1 VTAILTVRIADLSSG
16 VTADCTLQLVTKFE
30 TVDQENLETAKMAKI
45 LTRLT
50 KKADTECKT
59 LAQTILDNAVA
70 ATKEKSSN
78 SKLEGSQ
85 SPRSFNGTTNPSRT
99 LSPQVVIPHASGS
112 VNTVVGV
119 KRPRE
124 TEAVIPPATKR
135 TTVPSSSRPVLQ
147 ASKPL
152 ALQTAERKRGDP
164 AAASAKPVDAAPNGT
179 SNTISGKPKGTI
191 VAPSKPATSVF
202 STLVS
207 ASKKPGTSIAA
218 RAAAAKD
225 KPSPNTGSKKDDP
238 PQVSAPAAAPKSSFS
253 FMDTLAD
260 MTKTKE
266 VEPKKV
272 DDRPPETEEER
283 TKRLRKE
290 ERRKLRVSWR
300 PEDTLVEVR
309 IFTHDPEEE
318 IGQTDSMMR
327 DVTDIGGE
335 GRMLKLHQNLDDLDD
350 EEEAQATGEDLEPYI
365 FPSEVDFSEL
375 EQDSR
380 MQNFIKYGGAQKP
393 ESPESEAQA
402 RREENTLMVVYTL
415 PSEVPPTPKEPP
427 VPSDDEEYTPL
438 TSFGE
443 PTEPTRTRE
452 AKYLAEL
459 QARRPVSTSAFDLN
473 ALLQQM
479 KPGQPVQ
486 QQQAGLT
493 NLDQTIA
500 ALSQQQ
506 QQQQPSQQPQQPQQP
521 SPPQQQPVGGTG
533 LDLSKLLAIVNVQNQ
548 LRAQQQPQFSAPAPT
563 TQGGT
568 PNLATLL
575 AQMQGQAAP
584 QPAYQH
590 MPALPVGVGNPNP
603 YPGPDNDYS
612 RKHGRSDSA
621 SEDHDR
627 AWNKKKKG
635 GGSGTG
641 GSQNKNHPN
650 FKTVVCKFWQE
661 GKCLKGDDCTF
672 RHDDG

>member
-1 VTAILTVRIADLSSG
+1 
-16 VTADCTLQLVTKFE
+16 
-30 TVDQENLETAKMAKI
+30 MAKI

-50 KKADTECKT
+50 KKADDECKT
-59 LAQTILDNAVA
+59 LAQTILDNAA
-70 ATKEKSSN
+70 AASKEKSSN
-78 SKLEGSQ
+78 PKLENPQ
-85 SPRSFNGTTNPSRT
+85 SPISANGITKPSRT
-99 LSPQVVIPHASGS
+99 LSPQVGIPNPAASTS
-112 VNTVVGV
+112 TVAGV

-124 TEAVIPPATKR
+124 TEAAIPPATKR
-135 TTVPSSSRPVLQ
+135 TTVPSSSRPVVQ

-152 ALQTAERKRGDP
+152 ALQAADRKRAD
-164 AAASAKPVDAAPNGT
+164 AAASSAKAVDSVANGAPNT
-179 SNTISGKPKGTI
+179 VLGKPKSTV

-225 KPSPNTGSKKDDP
+225 KANPNTANRKESPPPGSGP
-238 PQVSAPAAAPKSSFS
+238 VAAPKSSFS

-260 MTKTKE
+260 MSKTKE

-300 PEDTLVEVR
+300 PEDSLVEVR

-335 GRMLKLHQNLDDLDD
+335 GRMLKLHQNLDELDD
-350 EEEAQATGEDLEPYI
+350 EEEAQATGEDFEPYV
-365 FPSEVDFSEL
+365 FPSEVDFSGL
-375 EQDSR
+375 EHDSR
-380 MQNFIKYGGAQKP
+380 VQNFIKYGGTQKP
-393 ESPESEAQA
+393 ESPETEAQA

-415 PSEVPPTPKEPP
+415 PSEVPSTPKEPP
-427 VPSDDEEYTPL
+427 TLSDEEDYTPL

-443 PTEPTRTRE
+443 PTEQTRSRE

-459 QARRPVSTSAFDLN
+459 QSRRPASTPAFDLN
-473 ALLQQM
+473 ALLQQI

-486 QQQAGLT
+486 PQQGNLA

-506 QQQQPSQQPQQPQQP
+506 QQQQQQQQ
-521 SPPQQQPVGGTG
+521 PPQQQSLGGAG
-533 LDLSKLLAIVNVQNQ
+533 LDLSKLLAVVNAQNQ
-548 LRAQQQPQFSAPAPT
+548 LRAQQQPQFPPAAAPAAQP
-563 TQGGT
+563 GT
-568 PNLATLL
+568 PNLAALL
-575 AQMQGQAAP
+575 AQMQGPAAP
-584 QPAYQH
+584 QPAYQQ
-590 MPALPVGVGNPNP
+590 MPALPVGIGNPNP
-603 YPGPDNDYS
+603 YPGPDHEYS
-612 RKHGRSDSA
+612 RKHGRNDSS
-621 SEDHDR
+621 SEEHDR
-627 AWNKKKKG
+627 AWSKKKKG
-635 GGSGTG
+635 GGSAGS
-641 GSQNKNHPN
+641 SQNKNHPN

-672 RHDDG
+672 RHEEGGSTH

>member
-1 VTAILTVRIADLSSG
+1 MA
-16 VTADCTLQLVTKFE
+16 QLVTKFE
-30 TVDQENLETAKMAKI
+30 TVDQEMLETAKMAKI
-45 LTRLT
+45 LARLI
-50 KKADTECKT
+50 KKANDECRT
-59 LAQTILDNAVA
+59 LAQTILDNA
-70 ATKEKSSN
+70 ATANDEKSSN
-78 SKLEGSQ
+78 PKVEGPQ
-85 SPRSFNGTTNPSRT
+85 SPISVNGTTNPSRG
-99 LSPQVVIPHASGS
+99 LSPQVAIPHLTGP
-112 VNTVVGV
+112 VNAVAGV
-119 KRPRE
+119 KRPRD
-124 TEAVIPPATKR
+124 TEAAIPSATKR
-135 TTVPSSSRPVLQ
+135 TAAPSSSRPLVQ

-152 ALQTAERKRGDP
+152 ALQAAERKRVD
-164 AAASAKPVDAAPNGT
+164 AAASSAKTSESVTNGT
-179 SNTISGKPKGTI
+179 SNPTPGKPKGTI

-225 KPSPNTGSKKDDP
+225 KPSTSTAAKKESP
-238 PQVSAPAAAPKSSFS
+238 PPTPAQAAAPRPSFS

-260 MTKTKE
+260 MGKTKE

-272 DDRPPETEEER
+272 DDRPPETDEER

-300 PEDTLVEVR
+300 PEDSLVEVR

-335 GRMLKLHQNLDDLDD
+335 GRMLKLHQDLDDLDD
-350 EEEAQATGEDLEPYI
+350 EEETQVPGEDFEPYV
-365 FPSEVDFSEL
+365 FPSEIDFSDL
-375 EQDSR
+375 ENDNR
-380 MQNFIKYGGAQKP
+380 TQNFIKFGGTQKP

-427 VPSDDEEYTPL
+427 APSDDEEYTPL

-443 PTEPTRTRE
+443 PTEEIRSQE
-452 AKYLAEL
+452 AKYFAEL
-459 QARRPVSTSAFDLN
+459 QARRPAATAAFDLN
-473 ALLQQM
+473 ALLQQI
-479 KPGQPVQ
+479 KPGQSVQ
-486 QQQAGLT
+486 QQQGGLA

-500 ALSQQQ
+500 ALSQP
-506 QQQQPSQQPQQPQQP
+506 QPA
-521 SPPQQQPVGGTG
+521 PQQQPLGGTG
-533 LDLSKLLAIVNVQNQ
+533 LDLSKLLAVVNVQNQ
-548 LRAQQQPQFSAPAPT
+548 LRAQQQPQFPAPAPGA
-563 TQGGT
+563 QAGT
-568 PNLATLL
+568 PNLAALL

-590 MPALPVGVGNPNP
+590 MPALPVDIGNPNP
-603 YPGPDNDYS
+603 YPGPDNDFS
-612 RKHGRSDSA
+612 RKHGRNDSA

-635 GGSGTG
+635 GGGG
-641 GSQNKNHPN
+641 AGSQTKNHPN

>member
-1 VTAILTVRIADLSSG
+1 
-16 VTADCTLQLVTKFE
+16 
-30 TVDQENLETAKMAKI
+30 MAKI

-50 KKADTECKT
+50 KKADNQCKM
-59 LAQTILDNAVA
+59 LAQIILDNAAA
-70 ATKEKSSN
+70 ATREKSGN
-78 SKLEGSQ
+78 PKLEGPQ
-85 SPRSFNGTTNPSRT
+85 SPAWVNGTTKPFRT
-99 LSPQVVIPHASGS
+99 LSPQVVIPHPAGS
-112 VNTVVGV
+112 LSTVAGV

-124 TEAVIPPATKR
+124 AEAAVPPITKR
-135 TTVPSSSRPVLQ
+135 NTVSSSSRPIVQ

-152 ALQTAERKRGDP
+152 ALQAAERKRAD
-164 AAASAKPVDAAPNGT
+164 AAASSAKPSDPITNGT
-179 SNTISGKPKGTI
+179 STSVPGKPKSTV
-191 VAPSKPATSVF
+191 VALSKPATSVF

-218 RAAAAKD
+218 RAAAAKEPPNLSTAV
-225 KPSPNTGSKKDDP
+225 KGESPQP
-238 PQVSAPAAAPKSSFS
+238 ASAPVAAPKSSFS

-260 MTKTKE
+260 MSKTKE
-266 VEPKKV
+266 VETKKV

-283 TKRLRKE
+283 AERLRKE
-290 ERRKLRVSWR
+290 KRRKLRVSWR
-300 PEDTLVEVR
+300 PEDSLVEVR

-335 GRMLKLHQNLDDLDD
+335 GRMLKLHQNLDELDD
-350 EEEAQATGEDLEPYI
+350 EEEAQATGEDFEPYV

-375 EQDSR
+375 EHESR
-380 MQNFIKYGGAQKP
+380 MQNFIKYGGTQKP

-427 VPSDDEEYTPL
+427 ASGDDEEYTPL
-438 TSFGE
+438 ASFGD
-443 PTEPTRTRE
+443 PTEQTRSRE
-452 AKYLAEL
+452 ATYLTEL
-459 QARRPVSTSAFDLN
+459 QARRPVSTPAFDLN

-486 QQQAGLT
+486 QQQGSLT

-506 QQQQPSQQPQQPQQP
+506 QQ
-521 SPPQQQPVGGTG
+521 PQQQPLGGGG
-533 LDLSKLLAIVNVQNQ
+533 LDLSKLLAVVNVQNQ
-548 LRAQQQPQFSAPAPT
+548 LRAQQQPQFPAPT
-563 TQGGT
+563 PAPQSGT
-568 PNLATLL
+568 PNLAALL

-584 QPAYQH
+584 QPSYQH
-590 MPALPVGVGNPNP
+590 MSALPVGIGNPNP
-603 YPGPDNDYS
+603 YPGPDNEYS
-612 RKHGRSDSA
+612 RKHGRNDSS
-621 SEDHDR
+621 SEEQDR

-635 GGSGTG
+635 AGGAG
-641 GSQNKNHPN
+641 GVAGAASQNKNHPN

>member
-1 VTAILTVRIADLSSG
+1 VTAILTVRIADLSEG
-16 VTADCTLQLVTKFE
+16 VAADWTTQLVTKFE

-50 KKADTECKT
+50 KKADTKCKT
-59 LAQTILDNAVA
+59 LAQTILDNAAA
-70 ATKEKSSN
+70 ATKEKSGN
-78 SKLEGSQ
+78 PKLEGSQ
-85 SPRSFNGTTNPSRT
+85 SPRSVNGTTNPSRT
-99 LSPQVVIPHASGS
+99 LSPQVIIPHPAGS
-112 VNTVVGV
+112 VNAVAGV

-124 TEAVIPPATKR
+124 TEAATPLATKR
-135 TTVPSSSRPVLQ
+135 TTVPSSSRPVVQ

-152 ALQTAERKRGDP
+152 ALQTAERKRVDT
-164 AAASAKPVDAAPNGT
+164 AASSAKPSDASTNGT
-179 SNTISGKPKGTI
+179 SNAGPGKPKGTI
-191 VAPSKPATSVF
+191 VAPSKPTTSVF

-225 KPSPNTGSKKDDP
+225 KPNPITTVKKDDP

-260 MTKTKE
+260 MSKTKE

-300 PEDTLVEVR
+300 PEDSLVEVR

-365 FPSEVDFSEL
+365 FPSEVDFTEL
-375 EQDSR
+375 EHDSR

-427 VPSDDEEYTPL
+427 APNDDEEYTPL

-443 PTEPTRTRE
+443 PTEPTRSRE

-459 QARRPVSTSAFDLN
+459 QARRPVSTPAFDLN

-486 QQQAGLT
+486 QPQGGLMS
-493 NLDQTIA
+493 LDQTIGA
-500 ALSQQQ
+500 TSQQQ
-506 QQQQPSQQPQQPQQP
+506 QQQQP
-521 SPPQQQPVGGTG
+521 QQQPMGGTG

-548 LRAQQQPQFSAPAPT
+548 LRAQQQPQFSAPAPA

-568 PNLATLL
+568 PNLAALL

-584 QPAYQH
+584 QPTYQH
-590 MPALPVGVGNPNP
+590 MPALPVGTGNPNP

-612 RKHGRSDSA
+612 RKHGRVDSA

-635 GGSGTG
+635 SGGGGGS
-641 GSQNKNHPN
+641 SQNKNHPN